1 MSVCF
6 TVTYSVRWSNIDLLW
21 CPSLLS
27 VAVSP
32 LFIVLI
38 PSATP
43 IWDNKESNLPS
54 AHWRQHIGLILTGKC
69 GARATEQCN
78 WRGSCS
84 RSGSRLRARRA
95 QFTDKRH
102 SESDLEVFLLNF
114 VPFFSFLFFSH
125 SASSRCRVPVFV
137 SHVCRISLPSWSH
150 LPTISKATFFSCREF
165 IMSCFSIPIIPLNTL
180 QADSDLCQ
188 PTCQIFIQPL
198 RRSIIHCCR
207 G

>member
-1 MSVCF
+1 MFHSDLFCKMVYNVECPNI
-6 TVTYSVRWSNIDLLW
+6 TGVVTMRFMWNIDWLW

-38 PSATP
+38 SSATP

-84 RSGSRLRARRA
+84 RSGSRLGARRA
-95 QFTDKRH
+95 RLTDKRH
-102 SESDLEVFLLNF
+102 GTWPWSFLLRF
-114 VPFFSFLFFSH
+114 RSFFFLSFFLPLSKFTLPRSRLCLACFLYFS
-125 SASSRCRVPVFV
+125 AILESSPYY
-137 SHVCRISLPSWSH
+137 
-150 LPTISKATFFSCREF
+150 
-165 IMSCFSIPIIPLNTL
+165 
-180 QADSDLCQ
+180 
-188 PTCQIFIQPL
+188 
-198 RRSIIHCCR
+198 
-207 G
+207 

>member
-102 SESDLEVFLLNF
+102 SERDLEVFLLRF
-114 VPFFSFLFFSH
+114 RSFFFFSFFLPLSKFTLPRSRLCLACLSYFS
-125 SASSRCRVPVFV
+125 AILESSPYY
-137 SHVCRISLPSWSH
+137 
-150 LPTISKATFFSCREF
+150 
-165 IMSCFSIPIIPLNTL
+165 
-180 QADSDLCQ
+180 
-188 PTCQIFIQPL
+188 
-198 RRSIIHCCR
+198 
-207 G
+207 